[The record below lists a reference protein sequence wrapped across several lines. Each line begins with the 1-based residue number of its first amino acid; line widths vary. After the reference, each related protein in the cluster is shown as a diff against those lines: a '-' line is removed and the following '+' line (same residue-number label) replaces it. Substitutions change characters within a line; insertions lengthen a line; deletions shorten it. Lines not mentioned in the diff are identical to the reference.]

1 MIALNFK
8 MRLGNVN
15 IEDAKCLP
23 KEKRK
28 KVNLREITAR

>member
-15 IEDAKCLP
+15 IEEAKCLQ
-23 KEKRK
+23 K
-28 KVNLREITAR
+28 KKKNALT

>member
-15 IEDAKCLP
+15 IEEAKCLQ
-23 KEKRK
+23 K
-28 KVNLREITAR
+28 KKKKMR